1 MERER
6 AHAKDAKRRND
17 EMKITLKVAE
27 KTIEEITIERDEA
40 SVRLKET
47 EVLLAESEKHVED
60 AETRVQEAKQSLT
73 QLKASLDFANSR
85 SKELEAKLL
94 EAEEQDSPTR
104 LSTADS
110 AREEIQ
116 QADVQRWIGRP
127 NEIWRTLMKSSK
139 TLERESRNWK
149 RK

>member
-1 MERER
+1 
-6 AHAKDAKRRND
+6 
-17 EMKITLKVAE
+17 MKITLKVAE

-110 AREEIQ
+110 AREESLNR
-116 QADVQRWIGRP
+116 ADALEMELGASKRDLADA
-127 NEIWRTLMKSSK
+127 NEKLKDSR
-139 TLERESRNWK
+139 ERVAQCSK